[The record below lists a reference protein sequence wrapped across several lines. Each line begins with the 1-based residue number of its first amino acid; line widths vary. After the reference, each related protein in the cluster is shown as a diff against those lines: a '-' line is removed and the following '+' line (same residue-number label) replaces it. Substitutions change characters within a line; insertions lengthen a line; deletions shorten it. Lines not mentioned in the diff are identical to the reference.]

1 MSRPAIHSQT
11 LGVVN
16 TAKYL
21 GVTLDTKLT
30 FNNHI
35 NSICSKANHTRAFL
49 QHNTSHCPRHVKEA
63 CYNTL
68 VRPLVEYASVV
79 WDPHTKC
86 RIQQLEMVQRQA
98 A

>member
-1 MSRPAIHSQT
+1 MLNNYTTHGQT
-11 LGVVN
+11 LGIVDM
-16 TAKYL
+16 AKYL
-21 GVTLDTKLT
+21 GLDTKLT

-35 NSICSKANHTRAFL
+35 DSICSKANQTCAFL
-49 QHNTSHCPRHVKEA
+49 QHNTGHCPRHMKEA

-68 VRPLVEYASVV
+68 VRRLVEYASVV

-86 RIQQLEMVQRQA
+86 RIQQLEMVQQHA